1 MLAQDKPLQDT
12 PLKDQVAIVTGG
24 VRRIGRATALAL
36 AREGAAIVI
45 NARSSREDAE
55 RVAQEIT
62 ALGGRA
68 LVHLADVTDEA
79 AVARMIDE
87 AVARFGRIDMLVNN
101 AAVRGEAAT
110 LEMTLDQ
117 WRHIISVILDGAFL
131 CVRAV
136 LPHMIRNSYGRIINL
151 GGVSTHLGAPG
162 RAHVA
167 AGKLG
172 LVGLTKALAS
182 EFAAQG
188 ITVNCVVPGRI
199 GGQRSAHSGQGI
211 SVAVPVGREGVPDD
225 VAEMIRFL
233 CLPQSGFITGQT
245 LHVSGGVY
253 MP

>member
-1 MLAQDKPLQDT
+1 VPDQHA
-12 PLKDQVAIVTGG
+12 LKDQVALVTGG

-36 AREGAAIVI
+36 AQEGAAIVI
-45 NARSSREDAE
+45 NARSSREDAD

-62 ALGGRA
+62 AAGGRA
-68 LVHLADVTDEA
+68 LVHLADVTDES
-79 AVARMIDE
+79 AVARMVE
-87 AVARFGRIDMLVNN
+87 AAVAKFGRIDILVNN
-101 AAVRGEAAT
+101 AAIRGEAAT
-110 LEMTLDQ
+110 LDMTLKQ
-117 WRHIISVILDGAFL
+117 WHEVVNVILDGAFL
-131 CVRAV
+131 CSRAV
-136 LPHMIRNSYGRIINL
+136 LPHMIRNKYGRIINL

-162 RAHVA
+162 RVHVA

-182 EFAAQG
+182 EFAGQG

-199 GGQRSAHSGQGI
+199 GGQRSAHAGQGI
-211 SVAVPVGREGVPDD
+211 AVPVPVGREGAPQD

-233 CLPQSGFITGQT
+233 CLPQSSFITGQT

>member
-1 MLAQDKPLQDT
+1 MSHDNA
-12 PLKDQVAIVTGG
+12 LKDQVAIVTGG

-36 AREGAAIVI
+36 AREGAAVAI

-62 ALGGRA
+62 AAGGRA

-79 AVARMIDE
+79 AVVRMVE
-87 AVARFGRIDMLVNN
+87 ETVNRFGRIDILVNN
-101 AAVRGEAAT
+101 AAIRGEAAT
-110 LEMTLDQ
+110 LDMTLKQ
-117 WRHIISVILDGAFL
+117 WHAVLDVILDGAFL
-131 CVRAV
+131 CCRAV
-136 LPHMIRNSYGRIINL
+136 LPHMVKSRHGRIVNL

-162 RAHVA
+162 RVHVA

-199 GGQRSAHSGQGI
+199 GGQRSAHAGQGI
-211 SVAVPVGREGVPDD
+211 TVPVPVGREGVPED
-225 VAEMIRFL
+225 VAEMIRYL
-233 CLPQSGFITGQT
+233 CLPQSSFITGQT

>member
-1 MLAQDKPLQDT
+1 MTQDQPM
-12 PLKDQVAIVTGG
+12 KDQVALVTGG

-45 NARSSREDAE
+45 NARSSREDAD

-62 ALGGRA
+62 AAGGRA

-79 AVARMIDE
+79 AVARMVEE
-87 AVARFGRIDMLVNN
+87 AVGRFGRIDILVNN
-101 AAVRGEAAT
+101 AAIRGEAAT
-110 LEMTLDQ
+110 LEMTLKQ
-117 WRHIISVILDGAFL
+117 WREVTSVILDGAFL
-131 CVRAV
+131 CARAV
-136 LPHMIRNSYGRIINL
+136 LPHMIKNKYGRIINL

-162 RAHVA
+162 RVHVA

-182 EFAAQG
+182 EFAGQG

-199 GGQRSAHSGQGI
+199 GGQRSAHAGQGI
-211 SVAVPVGREGVPDD
+211 SVNVPVGREGVPQD

-233 CLPQSGFITGQT
+233 CLPQSSFLTGQT

>member
-1 MLAQDKPLQDT
+1 VLAQDKPLQD
-12 PLKDQVAIVTGG
+12 QVALVTGG

-36 AREGAAIVI
+36 AHDGAAVVI
-45 NARSSREDAE
+45 NARTSREDAD
-55 RVAQEIT
+55 RLAQEIT
-62 ALGGRA
+62 AAGGRA

-79 AVARMIDE
+79 AVARMVE
-87 AVARFGRIDMLVNN
+87 TAMARFGRLDIVVNN
-101 AAVRGEAAT
+101 AAIRGEAAT
-110 LEMTLDQ
+110 LDMTLGQ
-117 WRHIISVILDGAFL
+117 WREVISVVLDGAFL
-131 CVRAV
+131 CSRAA
-136 LPHMIRNSYGRIINL
+136 LPHMVKNKYGRIINL

-225 VAEMIRFL
+225 VAQMIRFL
-233 CLPQSGFITGQT
+233 CLPQSSFITGQT